1 MKEEIAVLS
10 DSGRSALS
18 KNMDTLITLKEIG
31 ELLGISRSSVYVL
44 IKSPDFP
51 KPYSLSARCQR
62 WEKLEVEAWLLSKP
76 DIVLYFDP
84 INFGIKRSWE
94 ELLEAHA
101 PTDPS
106 FKEWATKK
114 YDADFTLSSIE
125 AASRKLETAPE
136 EFGSLMIRVSELS
149 FRSFE

>member
-62 WEKLEVEAWLLSKP
+62 WEKLEVEAWLLSRR
-76 DIVLYFDP
+76 
-84 INFGIKRSWE
+84 G
-94 ELLEAHA
+94 
-101 PTDPS
+101 
-106 FKEWATKK
+106 
-114 YDADFTLSSIE
+114 
-125 AASRKLETAPE
+125 TAPE
-136 EFGSLMIRVSELS
+136 PRIKQSKASNVLTINGIDFIGASNGK
-149 FRSFE
+149 

>member
-62 WEKLEVEAWLLSKP
+62 WEKLEVEAWLLS
-76 DIVLYFDP
+76 
-84 INFGIKRSWE
+84 
-94 ELLEAHA
+94 
-101 PTDPS
+101 
-106 FKEWATKK
+106 
-114 YDADFTLSSIE
+114 
-125 AASRKLETAPE
+125 RKGTAPE
-136 EFGSLMIRVSELS
+136 PRIKQSKASNVVTINGIDFIGALNGK
-149 FRSFE
+149 